1 MKKIMSLISILI
13 ILLIMLLII
22 YMRIPINGLGELVNN
37 CYADVY
43 KNGILE
49 FYTIIKDKTDLKEEN
64 IDKSNED
71 VMRYGHKWF
80 KISQYNKILVGS
92 SLMEI
97 WKKPPIE
104 KKYNLIINCYLDR
117 KLKNNCLQSSDF
129 YGSTF
134 LNAAIKTFLKETTP
148 ESKKIIK
155 DVSVCGIKTCSEK
168 TIKYKDWTI
177 NVFSVGNPIE
187 WVKITFNY

>member
-1 MKKIMSLISILI
+1 MEKMILVSILI
-13 ILLIMLLII
+13 ISFII
-22 YMRIPINGLGELVNN
+22 LGNN
-37 CYADVY
+37 CYADVS
-43 KNGILE
+43 KTGISE

-71 VMRYGHKWF
+71 VMRYGHRWF

-97 WKKPPIE
+97 WKTTYR

-148 ESKKIIK
+148 ESKK
-155 DVSVCGIKTCSEK
+155 S
-168 TIKYKDWTI
+168 
-177 NVFSVGNPIE
+177 
-187 WVKITFNY
+187 